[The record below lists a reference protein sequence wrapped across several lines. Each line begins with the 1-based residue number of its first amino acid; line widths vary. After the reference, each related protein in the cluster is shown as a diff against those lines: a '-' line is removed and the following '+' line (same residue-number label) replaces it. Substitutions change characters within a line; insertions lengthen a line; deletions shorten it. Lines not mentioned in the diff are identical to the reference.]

1 MKTRRDF
8 WPLLADQVIFGR
20 VE

>member
-8 WPLLADQVIFGR
+8 WPL
-20 VE
+20 